1 MIRLL
6 PRFLLV
12 TGFGLGLVAQPAHA
26 QHALRF
32 TSTESDKVTVPLP
45 APTGSFT
52 LAAWVKYTGATY
64 IGSHNTIIEFA
75 NDDPYFG
82 ILGSGALEL
91 YRQHDTAP
99 LTVSTQV
106 WHHVACTYNRTTS
119 TTALYLDGV
128 PVATSSA
135 ATLSVPAALTMGIG
149 YNSGDWGW
157 QGEIDEV
164 MVWNVVRTPAQ
175 ILADRRGY
183 PAAQPG
189 MLAYFK
195 FDEGAGQTVA
205 NLVPGGPGGV
215 LGTTTAVEP
224 EDPQWTGSNILAA
237 PPALPVTALTLTV
250 APNPSAGATTLGYAL
265 PAAQDVTLR
274 VYDATGRLVT
284 TLVAGR
290 QLAGAH
296 TVAFDASGLPAGLYT
311 CVLATPT
318 AQRMSRLVVA
328 E

>member
-1 MIRLL
+1 MLALL
-6 PRFLLV
+6 LRPLLL
-12 TGFGLGLVAQPAHA
+12 TGCVLGLVAHSARA

-32 TSTESDKVTVPLP
+32 TSAESDKVAVLLAAP
-45 APTGSFT
+45 AGSFT

-64 IGSHNTIIEFA
+64 TGSHNTIIEFA

-82 ILGSGALEL
+82 ILGTGALEL
-91 YRQHDTAP
+91 YRQHDTTP

-106 WHHVACTYNRTTS
+106 WHHVACTYNRATS

-135 ATLSVPAALTMGIG
+135 AVLSVPAALTMGIG

-164 MVWNVVRTPAQ
+164 MVWSVVRTPVQ

-183 PAAQPG
+183 AAAQVG

-195 FDEGAGQTVA
+195 FDEGAGQTVG

-215 LGTTTAVEP
+215 LGTTTAIEP
-224 EDPQWTGSNILAA
+224 EDPQWTSSNILTA
-237 PPALPVTALTLTV
+237 PPDLPTTALALTV
-250 APNPSAGATTLGYAL
+250 APNPSAGATTLTYAL
-265 PAAQDVTLR
+265 PTAQDVTLR
-274 VYDATGRLVT
+274 VHDATGRRVA
-284 TLVAGR
+284 TLVAAR
-290 QLAGAH
+290 QLAGTH
-296 TVAFDASGLPAGLYT
+296 TVAFNAAGLPAGLYT
-311 CVLATPT
+311 CVLSTPT
-318 AQRMSRLVVA
+318 AQRVSRLVLTQ
-328 E
+328 